1 MRNRLHLDKLL
12 PNQLATFSQVC
23 KICEKVRRAYHELMQ
38 VEFRRGIFLPNLDL
52 WLDPW
57 DEQQTAFVSH
67 AHSDH
72 IGNHREVILSQTTA
86 RLMAARLPGERIEHQ
101 LAFHTEI
108 DFRNAAI
115 SLLPAGH
122 ILGSAQIYIET
133 EGKSLLY
140 TGDFKLRPGKSAEAA
155 EWRHT
160 DTLIM
165 ETTYGLPRYQFP
177 PTEEIISDVTKFCV
191 ETLEDGHVPILFG
204 YSLGKAQEILA
215 ALRGSS
221 LPIRLH
227 PSVYKM
233 TKLYEELYQ
242 PLPEYHLYDYANV
255 NGSVLIC
262 PPGANRTR
270 LVQQIKNRRTAILT
284 GWALQPGAIHRYQ
297 CDAAFPL
304 SDHADYCDLLQYVD
318 LVRPERVF
326 TVHGF
331 AREFAEDLR
340 HRGIEAWCLG
350 EDNQLE
356 LTLPGNAH
364 RVPSI
369 PAKLVHGAADSGF
382 SRFSKICDEI
392 KLLTGKRNKIDILS
406 VYLRSL
412 TAEELPIV
420 ATFLTGHAFSRNSG
434 RPLQI
439 GWAIIRK
446 ALMQAGELTEPEF
459 RSIAAG
465 YGDAGQV
472 AYEILLSHVAPIEVS
487 IRDVAERFALLQS
500 TAGPVAKASFLGDWL
515 RILGAQNGSYAI
527 RILTG
532 DLRIGLKEGLLEE
545 AIAAAFELSLDQVKE
560 ANMLTGDIGEV
571 ALLAREN
578 RLESAILKL
587 FRPAKSM
594 LAIPES
600 SAAAI
605 WNRVISAFQ
614 SKTAL
619 AERKYD
625 GIRAQL
631 HADQSQTKLYSRDLR
646 DISAEFPELTNLKF
660 ADELI
665 LDGEILAFD
674 QGKKLSFFDL
684 QRRLGRKRTSDLFE
698 TDDVPVIYMVFDLLR
713 VKGESLLK
721 TALRER
727 RQRLNQLIF
736 PDRIRIAPIQEIS
749 SLQEIDDAFSTAR
762 LESHEGLMI
771 KDPDSFYTPGRR
783 GGNWIKFKKELATL
797 DVVVVGVEEG
807 HGKRSHVLSDYTF
820 AVRDQE
826 TGSLEIIGKAYSGL
840 TDREIED
847 LTEHF
852 IRTTIRRERRFRQ
865 VIPEIVLEVAF
876 DSVQPSDRHSSG
888 LALRFPRIKRVRREK
903 TVGEIDT
910 LQHARSIAGIE
921 SKP

>member
-1 MRNRLHLDKLL
+1 
-12 PNQLATFSQVC
+12 
-23 KICEKVRRAYHELMQ
+23 MQ
-38 VEFRRGIFLPNLDL
+38 VDFRRGIFLPNLDL

-72 IGNHREVILSQTTA
+72 IENHREVILSQITA
-86 RLMAARLPGERIEHQ
+86 RLMAARLPGERIEHR
-101 LAFHTEI
+101 LPFHTEI

-115 SLLPAGH
+115 SLIPAGH

-140 TGDFKLRPGKSAEAA
+140 TGDFKLRQGKSAEAA
-155 EWRHT
+155 EWRRS
-160 DTLIM
+160 DILII

-177 PTEEIISDVTKFCV
+177 PTAEVISDVVKFCLAA
-191 ETLEDGHVPILFG
+191 LEDGHVPILFG

-215 ALRGSS
+215 ALDGSG
-221 LPIRLH
+221 LHIQLH

-233 TKLYEELYQ
+233 TKLYEELHQ
-242 PLPEYHLYDYANV
+242 PLPEFHLYDHARV
-255 NGSVLIC
+255 NGSVVIC

-284 GWALQPGAIHRYQ
+284 GWALEPGAIHRYQ

-318 LVRPERVF
+318 LVHPEKVF

-340 HRGIEAWCLG
+340 RRGIEAWCLG
-350 EDNQLE
+350 EDSQLE
-356 LTLPGNAH
+356 LTLPANS
-364 RVPSI
+364 RQVPSI
-369 PAKLVHGAADSGF
+369 SAKFYGVADTGF
-382 SRFSKICDEI
+382 SRFTKICDQI

-406 VYLRSL
+406 AYLRSL

-420 ATFLTGHAFSRNSG
+420 ATFLTGHTFSRNSG

-446 ALMQAGELTEPEF
+446 ALMQAGELTEQAF

-465 YGDAGQV
+465 YGDAGRV
-472 AYEILLSHVAPIEVS
+472 AYEILLSDVQPVELSV
-487 IRDVAERFALLQS
+487 RDVADQFTLLQS
-500 TAGPVAKASFLGDWL
+500 AAGPLAKASFLGAWL
-515 RILGAQNGSYAI
+515 RILGAQNGSYTI

-545 AIAAAFELSLDQVKE
+545 AIAAAFEVSLDQVTE

-571 ALLAREN
+571 ALLAKEN
-578 RLESAILKL
+578 KLESATLEL
-587 FRPAKSM
+587 FRPVKSM
-594 LAIPES
+594 LAIPEP
-600 SAAAI
+600 SARAI
-605 WNRVISAFQ
+605 WDRVISNFQ
-614 SKTAL
+614 SRGAL
-619 AERKYD
+619 AEWKYD

-646 DISAEFPELTNLKF
+646 DISAEFPELANLKF
-660 ADELI
+660 ADPLI

-684 QRRLGRKRTSDLFE
+684 QRRLGRKRTADLFE
-698 TDDVPVIYMVFDLLR
+698 TDDVPVIYIVFDLLR
-713 VKGESLLK
+713 FKGDSLLK

-736 PDRIRIAPIQEIS
+736 PGRIRIAPIREIS
-749 SLQEIDDAFSTAR
+749 SLQEIEEAFSAAR

-771 KDPDSFYTPGRR
+771 KDPDSLYTPGRR

-807 HGKRSHVLSDYTF
+807 HGKRSHLLSDYTF
-820 AVRDQE
+820 AVRDEE
-826 TGSLEIIGKAYSGL
+826 TGTLEVIGKAYSGL

-852 IRTTIRRERRFRQ
+852 IQTTIRRERRFRQ
-865 VIPEIVLEVAF
+865 VIPQIVLEVAF

-888 LALRFPRIKRVRREK
+888 LALRFPRIKRIRREK
-903 TVGEIDT
+903 AVGEIDT
-910 LQHARSIAGIE
+910 LQHARSIAGIK
-921 SKP
+921 SRP